1 MKFIEYIV
9 KKIERAAKAN
19 EGALWARTSIS
30 ATELFY
36 FNKGIEKLDLDNYVR
51 WRGEKKNCEVDGYKF
66 EFGIHEY
73 TLEGYTQIETPEGV
87 LFEVADIKYRNQKS
101 VQVRFYVGE

>member
-9 KKIERAAKAN
+9 KKIDRATKAS
-19 EGALWARTSIS
+19 EGALWVRTSIS

-51 WRGEKKNCEVDGYKF
+51 GRGEKKNHEVGGYKF
-66 EFGIHEY
+66 EFGIGDY
-73 TLEGYTQIETPEGV
+73 DLKGYTKVETPEGV
-87 LFEVADIKYRNQKS
+87 LFEVADIEYRNQKS
-101 VQVRFYVGE
+101 VEVRFYVGE